1 MTPHP
6 IIKALE
12 EYEAA
17 ANAAAV
23 AALSF
28 FAWREPWLARQLW
41 LQGCVPGYSHAD
53 FLRNVLSRL
62 SCRGQKIASRAAAVQ
77 LKHDMTR
84 LRAFYP
90 DKAGG
95 GYCVKIVQAD
105 GVTGSRMREEL
116 KLRGRLAA
124 LGTVT
129 IPAMRETFERGNY
142 IYLIED
148 IIIGRRFDFRRDAD
162 DYIARGL
169 PQMVA
174 TYNKAG
180 ITFEPLS
187 AHFDAALLAR
197 LSGIKNMAPDFVA
210 ALDAAFANNPAVPVS
225 LCHGDLLPS
234 NLCIG
239 KDAFYLLDWDR
250 SFTGAIAR
258 DLLRLPM
265 KYPAQGGR
273 VGAAVMAVL
282 RTASGGD
289 AAAAD
294 AQLAAYV
301 AQRIADAPE
310 KALIYQSFWRRCR
323 LA

>member
-17 ANAAAV
+17 TGTSAPAPA
-23 AALSF
+23 SF
-28 FAWREPWLARQLW
+28 FAWREPWLARKLW

-53 FLRNVLSRL
+53 FLRNLLSSLSR
-62 SCRGQKIASRAAAVQ
+62 RGQNISSRAVAVQ
-77 LKHDMTR
+77 LKKDMTR

-90 DKAGG
+90 DKTGQ

-116 KLRGRLAA
+116 ELRGRLAA
-124 LGTVT
+124 LGTVN
-129 IPAMRETFERGNY
+129 IPAMRETFERGNF

-169 PQMVA
+169 PQMIA
-174 TYNKAG
+174 TYHKSG
-180 ITFEPLS
+180 IHHEPLP
-187 AHFDAALLAR
+187 AHFDAGLRAR
-197 LSGIKNMAPDFVA
+197 LQDIKNIAPDFLAELSSLFDRGV
-210 ALDAAFANNPAVPVS
+210 NIPVS

-239 KDAFYLLDWDR
+239 RDTFYLLDWDR

-258 DLLRLPM
+258 DLLRMPM
-265 KYPAQGGR
+265 KYPAQAGR
-273 VGAAVMAVL
+273 VGHAVMAAL
-282 RTASGGD
+282 RDLSGNNPAIAND
-289 AAAAD
+289 
-294 AQLAAYV
+294 QLTAYV
-301 AQRIADAPE
+301 GLRIAEAPA
-310 KALIYQSFWRRCR
+310 KAVIYQDFWRAHR
-323 LA
+323 LP

>member
-17 ANAAAV
+17 TGATV
-23 AALSF
+23 TETF
-28 FAWREPWLARQLW
+28 FAWREPWLARKLW

-53 FLRNVLSRL
+53 FLRNLLSSLSR
-62 SCRGQKIASRAAAVQ
+62 RGQHIASSAVAVQ
-77 LKHDMTR
+77 LKKDMTR

-90 DKAGG
+90 DKAGQ

-116 KLRGRLAA
+116 ELRGRLSA
-124 LGTVT
+124 LGTVN
-129 IPAMRETFERGNY
+129 IPAMRETFERGNF
-142 IYLIED
+142 IYLVED

-169 PQMVA
+169 PQMMA
-174 TYNKAG
+174 TYQKSG
-180 ITFEPLS
+180 IRHEPLS
-187 AHFDAALLAR
+187 AHFDADLPAR
-197 LSGIKNMAPDFVA
+197 LQDIKNIAPDFLT
-210 ALDAAFANNPAVPVS
+210 ALSSVFDRGVNIPVS

-239 KDAFYLLDWDR
+239 GDTFYLLDWDR

-258 DLLRLPM
+258 DLLRMPM
-265 KYPAQGGR
+265 KYPGQPGR
-273 VGAAVMAVL
+273 VGHAVMAAL
-282 RTASGGD
+282 RDMSGD
-289 AAAAD
+289 NSAIAND
-294 AQLAAYV
+294 QLAAYV
-301 AQRIADAPE
+301 GLRIAEAPA
-310 KALIYQSFWRRCR
+310 KAVIYQDFWRAHR
-323 LA
+323 LP